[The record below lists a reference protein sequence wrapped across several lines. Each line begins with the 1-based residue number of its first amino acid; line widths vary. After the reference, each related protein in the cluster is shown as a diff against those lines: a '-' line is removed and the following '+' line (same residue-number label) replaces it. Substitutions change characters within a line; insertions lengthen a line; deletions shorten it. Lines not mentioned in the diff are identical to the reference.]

1 MGGMDSIDREL
12 LEQLQTVRKRK
23 RKKKQMKNNK
33 PTILIERARR

>member
-23 RKKKQMKNNK
+23 KKKKADEK
-33 PTILIERARR
+33 